1 MNENFSV
8 NEMQLVKYE
17 KEYSESRLWEKIKSV
32 AKKAG
37 IKVIYY
43 VLLLFYALKSDKVTM
58 AEKGLI
64 VAALGYFIL
73 PLDLIPDFIPIAGY
87 GDDAAVLYGL
97 IQKLDCIDE
106 RVKAQAKSKLKEW
119 FGNYDE
125 SKLQD

>member
-1 MNENFSV
+1 
-8 NEMQLVKYE
+8 MQLVKYE
-17 KEYSESRLWEKIKSV
+17 KEYSESRLWEKIKKV

-43 VLLLFYALKSDKVTM
+43 VLVLFYALRSENVTI
-58 AEKGLI
+58 AEKALI

-87 GDDAAVLYGL
+87 GDDAAILYGL
-97 IQKLDCIDE
+97 IKKLDCIDE

-125 SKLQD
+125 SELED